1 MEDLNSYFAS
11 CKGIRIPQSGLFL
24 LVEYG
29 IWENFACCIRKPG
42 LCNTEY
48 SLRNPE
54 SQAITTGILSLSSTD
69 KDWNPVLRIRNPRHW
84 IQGHSEGVGIAC
96 QDVKCRFRLI
106 RIFYYWGP
114 LESLNWVNRQP
125 SKGLKINRL
134 PSKRGSFFTVNRQ
147 KSRFKLTVKNLKVFH
162 ISMTLLLQL
171 IFTKLWLLKNF

>member
-11 CKGIRIPQSGLFL
+11 CKGIWIPQSGLFL

-54 SQAITTGILSLSSTD
+54 SQAITTGIHSLSSTD

-96 QDVKCRFRLI
+96 QDVKCPFRLI

-114 LESLNWVNRQP
+114 LESLNWVNRQ
-125 SKGLKINRL
+125 SSNGLKINSL
-134 PSKRGSFFTVNRQ
+134 PSKRGSFFLPSTV
-147 KSRFKLTVKNLKVFH
+147 
-162 ISMTLLLQL
+162 
-171 IFTKLWLLKNF
+171 TKADLN